1 MREALVA
8 GVMLRAGC
16 PRLGAQPLQTAN
28 AKVLKAV
35 GGRAGAAQR
44 EWGACSLPSVDSR
57 PAAGFRGWTWSSIAC
72 NLAATSGHSILPTG
86 PRFSGADAEAAA
98 PASKAVI
105 YRGQTRRLVRSVMV
119 WLRSGERKKAGWS
132 GE

>member
-44 EWGACSLPSVDSR
+44 EWGPVRCRPWTAALLQASGGGPGAQLPATWR
-57 PAAGFRGWTWSSIAC
+57 PPPVAVFCPRVLGFPAPTRK
-72 NLAATSGHSILPTG
+72 LPRQ
-86 PRFSGADAEAAA
+86 P
-98 PASKAVI
+98 
-105 YRGQTRRLVRSVMV
+105 QRL
-119 WLRSGERKKAGWS
+119 
-132 GE
+132 